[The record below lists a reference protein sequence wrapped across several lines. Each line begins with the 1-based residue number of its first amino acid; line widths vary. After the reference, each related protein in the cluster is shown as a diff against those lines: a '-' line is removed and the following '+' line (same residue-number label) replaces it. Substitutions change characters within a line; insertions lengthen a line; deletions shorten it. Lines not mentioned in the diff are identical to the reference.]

1 MVNKLS
7 RNQFFILD
15 GGSWGKVGLTFVCI
29 SAVFFLLL
37 VMANIFVW
45 LRVFL
50 IEKKKE
56 KIKLTKKCL
65 NKLHL
70 NVKEKLHFKNFL
82 V

>member
-15 GGSWGKVGLTFVCI
+15 GGSWGKVGLTFICI

-37 VMANIFVW
+37 VMANIF
-45 LRVFL
+45 L
-50 IEKKKE
+50 IEKKQE

-70 NVKEKLHFKNFL
+70 NVKEKLHSKNPI